1 MKNLFILIFLILT
14 CQFFAQLYDGKDFK
28 LREELSK
35 KYDYVSYLS
44 DDVAVF
50 RTKNQKEGVIDSLGN
65 ILVEPRF
72 SYIADFENGLAEAGN
87 NFKGNFKRGIINKKG
102 DVIIPFIYTDLF
114 SCLLYTSLLV

>member
-1 MKNLFILIFLILT
+1 MSKSIEELKSLTTQIRRDILRMVHAVSSGPVSYTHL
-14 CQFFAQLYDGKDFK
+14 FAQLYDGKDFK

-72 SYIADFENGLAEAGN
+72 SYIADFENGLAEEGN
-87 NFKGNFKRGIINKKG
+87 NFKGNFKRGILIKKAM
-102 DVIIPFIYTDLF
+102 
-114 SCLLYTSLLV
+114 